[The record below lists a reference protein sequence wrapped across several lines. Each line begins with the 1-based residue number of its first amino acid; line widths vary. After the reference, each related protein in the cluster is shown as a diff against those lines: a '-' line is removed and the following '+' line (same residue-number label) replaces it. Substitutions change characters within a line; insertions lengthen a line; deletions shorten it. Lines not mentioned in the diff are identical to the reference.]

1 MTSKKTT
8 KVVVVGGGFGG
19 VKTALEL
26 ANKPGIEVDL
36 ISDNSYF
43 EYHGA
48 LYRSAVGHSPM
59 EVVIPLKDIFAQA
72 KNVNIILDK
81 IAFVDAKKHCLASE
95 TGNTYMYD
103 KVVFALGNVVNYFGI
118 DGVSEHSQ
126 AMNNINATIKLRTNL
141 VELFSQKH
149 TKPVRVAV
157 IGAGASGVELAGELP
172 QFAKFVAKKYRI
184 PAPKVKVVLVD
195 GCDRVLPM
203 LKPAASK
210 KALKRLNKLGVEVH
224 LNVRVESCTKDNVCL
239 SAGNLGADLIV
250 WTAGSKPSEFFA
262 KNSGVFTLNKSGRV
276 IVNEHLQVK
285 NSRNMYVIGDNA
297 DTKYSGMAQTAL
309 YNALYVA
316 RTILAE
322 KQGKKIP
329 PYRNRRPIYV
339 ITVGPKW
346 AIAQIGKRVLS
357 GRSGWSVRRKADL
370 AIFKNFQP
378 YKEALKT
385 WRKAD
390 KMSRF

>member
-1 MTSKKTT
+1 
-8 KVVVVGGGFGG
+8 
-19 VKTALEL
+19 
-26 ANKPGIEVDL
+26 
-36 ISDNSYF
+36 
-43 EYHGA
+43 
-48 LYRSAVGHSPM
+48 
-59 EVVIPLKDIFAQA
+59 
-72 KNVNIILDK
+72 
-81 IAFVDAKKHCLASE
+81 
-95 TGNTYMYD
+95 
-103 KVVFALGNVVNYFGI
+103 
-118 DGVSEHSQ
+118 
-126 AMNNINATIKLRTNL
+126 
-141 VELFSQKH
+141 
-149 TKPVRVAV
+149 
-157 IGAGASGVELAGELP
+157 
-172 QFAKFVAKKYRI
+172 
-184 PAPKVKVVLVD
+184 
-195 GCDRVLPM
+195 
-203 LKPAASK
+203 
-210 KALKRLNKLGVEVH
+210 VEVH

-316 RTILAE
+316 RNILAE
-322 KQGKKIP
+322 KHGKKIP

-385 WRKAD
+385 WRKAE
-390 KMSRF
+390 KMSKF